1 MTILLNPLL
10 EALDTARH
18 AAGNA
23 VHDDDEMTVEDNGD
37 HWIFEFVPQE
47 DQLGGGARVTITKK
61 DFQIL
66 KVVRSQ

>member
-10 EALDTARH
+10 EALAAARL

-23 VHDDDEMTVEDNGD
+23 IHPDDEMTVDDNGD
-37 HWIFEFVPQE
+37 HWIFEFVPRE
-47 DQLGGGARVTITKK
+47 DQLGGGARVTITK